1 MSGARKRQ
9 YDDFTYGGTEKKI
22 KAESRL
28 SSSDS
33 EDELGSPSYASF
45 LQYSDNKPFYS
56 DVAKKQMERMGY
68 KGEERLGKSEST
80 YSNFAQR
87 QMESMGF
94 EQGRGL
100 GRHGQGRADIIEA
113 SQQRGRRG
121 LGFKVE
127 GFDDKDFTW
136 EEEDE
141 VEFVEHKACIPS
153 CTRATPT
160 KQEMEDW
167 IKIDKKKLII
177 DDETQFCE
185 DDVLAEVLKSKSVFD
200 ALSGDEFLKARTRAN
215 PYELIRGAI
224 FQNRAAMKMANM
236 DSAFEF
242 MFTSP
247 KDATGKDVVGP
258 NELLYFAD
266 LCAGPGGFSEYVLW
280 RKGWQAKGFGFTLVG
295 DNDFKLEQFLAGT
308 PETFEPHYGA
318 NNDGDIFNADNLT
331 EFRRFVLDSSDNK
344 GVHFVMAD
352 GGFSVEGQENIQ
364 EILSKQLYLCQFLC
378 ALSIL
383 RPGGHFVCK
392 VFDLFTPFSV
402 GLVYL
407 MYRVFDEV
415 YIFKP
420 VTSRPANSERYV
432 VCKGLRENSQAVHE
446 FMFNVNVRINKLKKG
461 DILDVVEV
469 VPLHILQ
476 EDEEFSSYMLESNN
490 RIGKVQANSLKKLR
504 AYVQD
509 TTLFGRYDQ
518 GEVKKTC
525 LEKWKIPEQARAAQR
540 AQDPDVKFDELWKGF
555 DDEHCFDS
563 EATKLTSRNI
573 QNLKCLYNYKCF
585 VSGGERWFLMGL
597 GRSNIYKW
605 DGKPNYLSST
615 RWRKLE
621 NFYLELPRD
630 TLIEVEII
638 QELRGEGK
646 GQRKAIAVH
655 IVDAVILGGKDVR
668 NLHYHERMSM
678 AGLLVKAVNK
688 PTIPTMVPL
697 RLKQVFRADSN
708 SLKEIFS
715 KVEMKVVKGK
725 SRVPRECFML
735 EEDRHILPS
744 GIYFIKRIQ
753 EPWTYAH
760 SRSAKRLYFFNKD
773 TNEATFECPGDSAA
787 SFKSSL
793 CTRYFWSWEHVD
805 SNPCEGADVDK
816 KALIEFFSAAQNN
829 FLSGPPRK

>member
-1 MSGARKRQ
+1 M
-9 YDDFTYGGTEKKI
+9 
-22 KAESRL
+22 
-28 SSSDS
+28 
-33 EDELGSPSYASF
+33 
-45 LQYSDNKPFYS
+45 
-56 DVAKKQMERMGY
+56 
-68 KGEERLGKSEST
+68 
-80 YSNFAQR
+80 
-87 QMESMGF
+87 
-94 EQGRGL
+94 
-100 GRHGQGRADIIEA
+100 
-113 SQQRGRRG
+113 
-121 LGFKVE
+121 
-127 GFDDKDFTW
+127 
-136 EEEDE
+136 
-141 VEFVEHKACIPS
+141 
-153 CTRATPT
+153 
-160 KQEMEDW
+160 
-167 IKIDKKKLII
+167 
-177 DDETQFCE
+177 
-185 DDVLAEVLKSKSVFD
+185 
-200 ALSGDEFLKARTRAN
+200 
-215 PYELIRGAI
+215 
-224 FQNRAAMKMANM
+224 
-236 DSAFEF
+236 
-242 MFTSP
+242 
-247 KDATGKDVVGP
+247 
-258 NELLYFAD
+258 
-266 LCAGPGGFSEYVLW
+266 
-280 RKGWQAKGFGFTLVG
+280 
-295 DNDFKLEQFLAGT
+295 
-308 PETFEPHYGA
+308 
-318 NNDGDIFNADNLT
+318 
-331 EFRRFVLDSSDNK
+331 
-344 GVHFVMAD
+344 
-352 GGFSVEGQENIQ
+352 
-364 EILSKQLYLCQFLC
+364 
-378 ALSIL
+378 
-383 RPGGHFVCK
+383 
-392 VFDLFTPFSV
+392 
-402 GLVYL
+402 
-407 MYRVFDEV
+407 
-415 YIFKP
+415 
-420 VTSRPANSERYV
+420 
-432 VCKGLRENSQAVHE
+432 CKGLRENSQAVHE
-446 FMFNVNVRINKLKKG
+446 FMFNVNVRINKLKKE

-805 SNPCEGADVDK
+805 SNPGEGADVDK